1 MGQTSSIN
9 VDSCKKFRFL
19 STIFYGFQATT
30 STNHFYYPRQT
41 KAAQDKFSKSSPI

>member
-1 MGQTSSIN
+1 LLFSKT
-9 VDSCKKFRFL
+9 
-19 STIFYGFQATT
+19 TT